1 MIRYA
6 LENDGH
12 DRGVED
18 ELGTVGLQAWGSLWD
33 YQCEMTGMVKQR
45 WGGDVSG
52 KREMEAKPAV
62 LLLGAPASPSSPSA
76 FTAEICVLK
85 AGHSG
90 LCLPRSAQNCYK
102 AEIQHT
108 FLEWMIEYVDEKFSR
123 KVITLH

>member
-12 DRGVED
+12 DRSVED
-18 ELGTVGLQAWGSLWD
+18 ELGTVGLQAWSSLWD
-33 YQCEMTGMVKQR
+33 YQCEMMGMVKQR

-52 KREMEAKPAV
+52 KREMEVKPAV

-76 FTAEICVLK
+76 FTAENCVLK

-90 LCLPRSAQNCYK
+90 LCLPRSAQ
-102 AEIQHT
+102 
-108 FLEWMIEYVDEKFSR
+108 L
-123 KVITLH
+123 